1 MAHHGTLAR
10 HPRPDCLKSP
20 GSGDPGL
27 FGRLFDLPPLVVD
40 DTRLLALAKAMRDV
54 DDQDADTQGDAK
66 LPAGFTYLGQFI
78 DHDVT
83 LDTTP
88 LTARIDDPDAVE
100 NFRTPGL
107 DLDSVYGLGP
117 EGSPHLY
124 ERDAETLI
132 DRLRGLWPRLFCLSS
147 WRLDR
152 CFVLSGAAAQPD
164 LWNGRAIMGLP
175 DPRASDCARRYRGDG
190 RGAGRRAAVDA

>member
-1 MAHHGTLAR
+1 MAHHGTLSR

-27 FGRLFDLPPLVVD
+27 FGRLFDLPPLVVED
-40 DTRLLALAKAMRDV
+40 ARLLALAKAMRDV

-88 LTARIDDPDAVE
+88 LTERIDDPDAVE
-100 NFRTPGL
+100 NFRTPRWTWIR
-107 DLDSVYGLGP
+107 SM
-117 EGSPHLY
+117 
-124 ERDAETLI
+124 A
-132 DRLRGLWPRLFCLSS
+132 
-147 WRLDR
+147 
-152 CFVLSGAAAQPD
+152 SG
-164 LWNGRAIMGLP
+164 
-175 DPRASDCARRYRGDG
+175 PRAARTFTS
-190 RGAGRRAAVDA
+190 ATPRRWPWAPGC